1 MARNLPRVNE
11 CPGCG
16 GQSCLTAD
24 GKPGF
29 LRCQTCGRV
38 FEPAGAPLAAIPVH
52 PGPSLREPA
61 TVSAMVGALIEAG
74 AIALNSDGLLA
85 LEGVP
90 IGETPAEAI
99 AAVQADASLADL
111 AAALV
116 EASASQ
122 AKQEAQGDTQALD
135 EPEASTEPSEAP
147 SKPAGHARHAAGSK
161 AERGK

>member
-1 MARNLPRVNE
+1 MARNLPRVNR
-11 CPGCG
+11 CPGCQG
-16 GQSCLTAD
+16 ESCLTAE
-24 GKPGF
+24 GAPGS
-29 LRCQTCGRV
+29 LKCQGCGRV

-61 TVSAMVGALIEAG
+61 QVAAMVGALIEAG
-74 AIALNSDGLLA
+74 AIAPNSDGLLA

-116 EASASQ
+116 KASAPQ
-122 AKQEAQGDTQALD
+122 AKQEAQGDTQAPD
-135 EPEASTEPSEAP
+135 EPETPTKPEAQP
-147 SKPAGHARHAAGSK
+147 TQPAGHARHGRQPKASK
-161 AERGK
+161 GD